1 MVKKMSTMH
10 ELRILVPDKIVKL
23 LDKIEKKYGIRK
35 EDLIIKT
42 LIRILEDYLGRE
54 EVVST

>member
-1 MVKKMSTMH
+1 MSTMH